1 MLTGKK
7 ILLAVTG
14 SIAAYKAAFFVRLL
28 IKAGA
33 EVKVVMSESAKD
45 FISPLTLA
53 TLSKHP
59 IQSDYF
65 KKETGE
71 WNSHVELGLWADLM
85 VVAPLTANTMAKLA
99 NGICNDLLCATYLS
113 ARCPIILAP
122 AMDLDMYAH
131 PTTQNNIA
139 KLKSYG
145 NMLIEAKE
153 GELASGLHGVG
164 RMAEPED
171 LLEYIQNHFNEHLS
185 LAGKKVLITSGPT
198 YEPIDPVRFIGN
210 HSSGKMGTALANA
223 FIRVGA
229 EVIFISGPANHYPE
243 SGKIKLVKIQSAKE
257 MMTSAAS
264 VFDDMDIVVFA
275 AAVSD
280 FGPKQQHGQKIK
292 KAKNSLHLE
301 LVPNPDIALELG
313 KRKKKQFNVGFAL
326 ETDDEKSNAKEK
338 MKKKNFD
345 MIVLN
350 SLNDKGAGFAHDTN
364 KVSIFDSDNNEVNIE
379 LKSKV
384 EVAQDIVHLIS
395 KKFSC

>member
-33 EVKVVMSESAKD
+33 DVKVVMTESAKA

-59 IQSDYF
+59 VQSDYF

-85 VVAPLTANTMAKLA
+85 ILAPLTANTMAKLA
-99 NGICNDLLCATYLS
+99 NGICDNLLCATYLS
-113 ARCPIILAP
+113 ARCPVIFAP
-122 AMDLDMYAH
+122 AMDLDMYVH
-131 PTTQNNIA
+131 PTTQNNIT

-145 NMLIEAKE
+145 HMLIEAEE
-153 GELASGLHGVG
+153 GELASGLYGTG
-164 RMAEPED
+164 RMAEPEH
-171 LLEYIQNHFNEHLS
+171 LLEYVQNHFNKQLP
-185 LAGKKVLITSGPT
+185 LTGKRVLITSGPT
-198 YEPIDPVRFIGN
+198 YEAIDPVRFIGN

-223 FIRVGA
+223 FIKAGA
-229 EVIFISGPANHYPE
+229 KVTFVSGPATYYPAPE
-243 SGKIKLVKIQSAKE
+243 KVELIKIQSAKE
-257 MMTSAAS
+257 MMESCAS
-264 VFDDMDIVVFA
+264 VFDDVDIAVFA

-280 FGPKQQHGQKIK
+280 FGPKEQRDQKIK
-292 KAKNSLHLE
+292 KSKNSLHLE
-301 LVPNPDIALELG
+301 LIPNPDIALELG
-313 KRKKKQFNVGFAL
+313 KRKNKQFNVGFAL
-326 ETDDEKSNAKEK
+326 ETDNEKSNAKEK

-364 KVSIFDSDNNEVNIE
+364 KVAIFDRDNNEVNFE
-379 LKSKV
+379 LKSKA
-384 EVAQDIVHLIS
+384 EIATDIVYLLS
-395 KKFSC
+395 TKFNS